1 MTPSK
6 AAREKL
12 MSKVLQEISL
22 AKSYH
27 RRNSSLL
34 DEYLCNDWTPPHALK
49 QASLRKGEKIRIG
62 YIVATCSPATRAHVE
77 LAAQAIRDL
86 GLTHV
91 FFSVWPFH
99 YMRGFHKLIPFRRSK
114 EPHFQKFHVS

>member
-12 MSKVLQEISL
+12 MSKVLQESF
-22 AKSYH
+22 
-27 RRNSSLL
+27 L
-34 DEYLCNDWTPPHALK
+34 DEYLCNDWAPPHALK
-49 QASLRKGEKIRIG
+49 QASLRKGGKIRIG
-62 YIVATCSPATRAHVE
+62 YIVAACSPATRAHVE

-86 GLTHV
+86 DLTHV
-91 FFSVWPFH
+91 FLIVWPFH
-99 YMRGFHKLIPFRRSK
+99 YIRDFLNLILFRQSN